1 MRIARLS
8 KIRKHRVFR
17 DFVWPNELP
26 AFSQFN
32 VVYGWNG
39 TGKTTLSSLFAHLQ
53 DRRAIFL
60 QGEVE
65 FEMDD
70 GTKISGAN
78 IPSAT
83 VPPVRV
89 FNRDFVAKTIEAIG
103 LSSVAPIYFLGEESI
118 EKQKQVE
125 ALKADLEKARGDLA
139 KAESRKRRTDDA
151 LDDYCVGKAKLIKEA
166 LLGSAQHANY
176 DKRRFKE
183 AVAKLKR
190 VSPLPVALTD
200 EQKQSLRK
208 QKELQAKPSIST
220 VSVAT
225 PDLKDLHSQTTAL
238 LERSIVSQLIDNLA
252 SDSEVGTWVQ
262 QGLSLHKGERETDT
276 CRFCGNE
283 LSVQRRAE
291 LEAHFNDAYASF
303 QHEIEKSIRN
313 IESQQQNI
321 TNVAFPDESR
331 FYDHLVDDVRTST
344 SSAKEAIQSVNEI
357 LSDFKSALEQKKATP
372 FKVFALEDG
381 QADECEDGGPL
392 QEAIDAINAIIV
404 KHESI
409 TGNLNKE
416 VKKACQALEQ
426 DYVLEALPKYDELNT
441 AVTEA
446 ETALTTAR
454 NTPDEL
460 TKKIG
465 EIERDIVEHRRP
477 AEELNRELRAYLGR
491 DELRFDVKD
500 TGYAL
505 TRGGQPASHLSE
517 GERTA
522 IAFLYFLKSLEDKA
536 FNLSEGIVVIDDPV
550 SSLDANALF
559 SAFGYMKERTK
570 TCHQLFILT
579 HNFAFFRQVNNWF
592 YHLNSRKRRRANA
605 KARYYSLV
613 ATAVNGE
620 RTASLLAIDRL
631 LEDYDSEYH
640 FLFKQVYEVANTA
653 TPATELSQSYGLPN
667 VARRLVETFLAYRFP
682 DCGGDLIKRFDRV
695 AFDPAKK
702 TRILRLLNTYS
713 HSGGIS
719 DPEHDPS
726 VLAETGEVMKVILE
740 MMKAIDSDHYQGMVK
755 LMQPVE
761 GEE

>member
-17 DFVWPNELP
+17 DFVWQDELP

-32 VVYGWNG
+32 VIYGWNG
-39 TGKTTLSSLFAHLQ
+39 TGKTTLSSLFAYLQ
-53 DRRAIFL
+53 DRRAILL

-65 FEMDD
+65 FELDD

-78 IPSAT
+78 IPKAT

-89 FNRDFVAKTIEAIG
+89 FDRDFVARTIEAIG
-103 LSSVAPIYFLGEESI
+103 QSSVAPIYFLGEESI

-139 KAESRKRRTDDA
+139 KADSRKRRADDA

-166 LLGSAQHANY
+166 LLGSSQHANY

-183 AVAKLKR
+183 AVTKLKR

-208 QKELQAKPSIST
+208 QKELQAKPSISM
-220 VSVAT
+220 VSVTT
-225 PDLKDLHSQTTAL
+225 PDLKYLHSHTTSL
-238 LERSIVSQLIDNLA
+238 LGRSIVSQLIDNLA
-252 SDSEVGTWVQ
+252 RDSEVGTWVQ
-262 QGLSLHKGERETDT
+262 QGLSLHKGERETDS

-303 QHEIEKSIRN
+303 QHEIEKAIRN
-313 IESQQQNI
+313 VESQQKNMA
-321 TNVAFPDESR
+321 NVAFPDESR
-331 FYDHLVDDVRTST
+331 FYEHLVDDVRTST
-344 SSAKEAIQSVNEI
+344 SSAKEAIQSINEI
-357 LSDFKSALEQKKATP
+357 LSHFKSALEQKKATP

-381 QADECEDGGPL
+381 QTDECEDATSL
-392 QEAIDAINAIIV
+392 QEAIDAINAIID

-446 ETALTTAR
+446 ETALATAR

-465 EIERDIVEHRRP
+465 EIERDIIEHRRP

-536 FNLSEGIVVIDDPV
+536 FDISKGIVVIDDPV

-570 TCHQLFILT
+570 ACHQLFILT

-613 ATAVNGE
+613 AAVVNGE

-667 VARRLVETFLAYRFP
+667 VTRRLVETFLAYRFP

-719 DPEHDPS
+719 EPEHDPS

-761 GEE
+761 AEE